1 MMKIYDAENQILGRL
16 STTISKQL
24 LKGEKVFVVNCEKAV
39 ISGNPQYTVSTYL
52 QRVKRGDPIH
62 GPFFPR
68 TPDGIFRRAV
78 RGMLP
83 RKKPKGRNA
92 FKNLRVFIGLPE
104 EFKNKNLEK
113 IGLADASKLKTKYI
127 SIGDISSAIGAKK
140 RW

>member
-1 MMKIYDAENQILGRL
+1 MKIYDAENQILGRL
-16 STTISKQL
+16 SASIAKQL
-24 LKGEKVFVVNCEKAV
+24 LKEEKIFVVNCEKSV
-39 ISGNPQYTVSTYL
+39 VSGNPKYTVSKYL

-104 EFKNKNLEK
+104 EFKNKTLEK
-113 IGLADASKLKTKYI
+113 VKSADAIKLKIKYI
-127 SIGDISSAIGAKK
+127 TLGDISVAIGAKK